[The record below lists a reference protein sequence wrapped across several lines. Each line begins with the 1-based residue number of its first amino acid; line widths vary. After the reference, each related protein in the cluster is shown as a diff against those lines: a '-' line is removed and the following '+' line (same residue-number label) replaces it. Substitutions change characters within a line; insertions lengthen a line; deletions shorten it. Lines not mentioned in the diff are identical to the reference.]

1 VIVRRTVRA
10 RLTVALTAT
19 VTLVLAA
26 APAALADSSQSSNWA
41 GYAVHH
47 TGVNFTKVVGEWVQP
62 TATCTAGQP
71 TYSSVWVG
79 LGGYSVSS
87 EALEQIGTEL
97 DCNRRGQAVSS
108 AWYELVPAASHSV
121 RLAVAPGDRVRATV
135 TVNGH
140 RVQLT
145 LDDLTRHKSF
155 TKSVRAS
162 VLDTTSADWIV
173 EAPAVCFSQD
183 SCQTLPLADF
193 GSATFSLARAEST
206 TGHTGTISDRSWGV
220 SQIRLAETGRRFVAS
235 AGRSD
240 VSASATPTSLS
251 ANGSSFTV
259 TYSGLPGGT
268 APTSASGVTVTRAG
282 QLVRPGRSAG
292 S

>member
-1 VIVRRTVRA
+1 VIVPRALRA
-10 RLTVALTAT
+10 RWTVALTAT
-19 VTLVLAA
+19 VTLALAA
-26 APAALADSSQSSNWA
+26 APSALADSRQSSNWA